1 MPTPVVVTGES
12 GIGGSAVPTGDT
24 RPIEVDDSGTLP
36 TCTPER
42 LDTRTAGE
50 LSVGAAAGVGAP
62 WLSAS
67 GGLDRSVVTEVAA
80 TLGFA
85 PDDVHWAQVPAPPG
99 QAVADV
105 DLAVG
110 TFVIPDDPSN
120 ASADHSS
127 GYLDL
132 AQVVLVRRGSTAP
145 ATLDGVMTGTV
156 AAVSGTPGFA
166 AATGL
171 GAQSVTAMPDVDAAA
186 AALRSGTVDFVVVDL
201 ASAAPLVADASARI
215 LGRLPS
221 GMEQPQQFGL
231 VLSAGSPLTSCVSAA
246 VDALRIEGRLDALA
260 AGVFGPAAMV
270 ELR

>member
-1 MPTPVVVTGES
+1 MPTPVVVTEES
-12 GIGGSAVPTGDT
+12 GTGGSAVPTDDT
-24 RPIEVDDSGTLP
+24 GPIEVDDSGTLP

-171 GAQSVTAMPDVDAAA
+171 GAIRDCCARRRRGRGRPAGRHRR
-186 AALRSGTVDFVVVDL
+186 LRRGRPGISGT
-201 ASAAPLVADASARI
+201 A
-215 LGRLPS
+215 GRRWHRHVS
-221 GMEQPQQFGL
+221 
-231 VLSAGSPLTSCVSAA
+231 SAGCP
-246 VDALRIEGRLDALA
+246 
-260 AGVFGPAAMV
+260 AGWSSRSSSGWCCPPD
-270 ELR
+270 RR